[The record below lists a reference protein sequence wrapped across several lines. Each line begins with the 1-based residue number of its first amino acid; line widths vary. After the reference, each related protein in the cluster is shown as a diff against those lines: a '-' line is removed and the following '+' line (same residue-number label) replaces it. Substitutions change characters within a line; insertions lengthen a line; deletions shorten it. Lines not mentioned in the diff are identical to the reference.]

1 MKQTV
6 PTVHLNGTSAESLL
20 EAYDKAGR
28 ALALAQAALEECS
41 PHARDYYPQ
50 GTAVDLEG
58 NDAFDNAH
66 NEHLARCNS
75 LANLRA
81 QLIGLTDSVRD
92 QLTERNLHRTFS
104 NSVSAALASRVKS

>member
-1 MKQTV
+1 MTLTT
-6 PTVHLNGTSAESLL
+6 PTVHLNGTSPESLI
-20 EAYDKAGR
+20 EAYDKADR

-66 NEHLARCNS
+66 NEHLARCKS

-81 QLIGLTDSVRD
+81 QVIALTDSVRD
-92 QLTERNLHRTFS
+92 Q
-104 NSVSAALASRVKS
+104 